1 MVKDKDTSASVS
13 ILARKDSPANEHERF
28 ASMDPIDVAH
38 IFSASADIALVI
50 NAEGIISERVITS
63 PDTQA
68 NLFIGWPGKAWADV
82 VTVESRAKVK
92 QIMQDLALDLPP
104 RWRQLNHPV
113 PNGRDIPVR
122 YMAIKVGRKGHFVAV
137 GRDLTPVAEMQQKLV
152 AAELSI
158 EQEHAR
164 LRNAEMRYRLLMQI
178 TSDGILVVDG
188 RTSRILEANPASAT
202 ILSRTQKRLV
212 GTDLVDAFDSDD
224 VKVVDGLIRT
234 LRSAGRADDVA
245 LKLSGGQTQAVA
257 SGTVYRQDNASYYVI
272 RLIPLAVGGTG
283 KVVSKTQSVALELM
297 DAMPDAFVI
306 TDDSR
311 KIMSVN
317 SAFLDMAQLG
327 AEEQARGEP
336 LDRWLGRVGVD
347 TNLLF
352 SSLRD
357 KGVIRQVSTVMRGQ
371 LGTTDDVDVSGVQL
385 GERDDSYYGFS
396 IRRAARQ
403 AMVEE
408 QSEKTLLRS
417 VDEMTKLVGKVP
429 LKDLVRETT
438 DIIERL
444 CIEAALKLN
453 DNNRASSAD
462 MLGLSR
468 QSLYVKLHRH
478 GIEDKFSSD
487 RDDDA

>member
-1 MVKDKDTSASVS
+1 MKDKDTSASVS
-13 ILARKDSPANEHERF
+13 ALARKDVLANDPNQF
-28 ASMDPIDVAH
+28 ASMDPIDAAH
-38 IFSASADIALVI
+38 ILATTADIALVI
-50 NAEGIISERVITS
+50 NAEGIISERVITGPYLQS
-63 PDTQA
+63 

-82 VTVESRAKVK
+82 VTIESRAKVK
-92 QIMQDLALDLPP
+92 QILQDLALDLPP

-113 PNGRDIPVR
+113 PNGQDIPVR
-122 YMAIKVGRKGHFVAV
+122 YIAIKVGRKGHFVAI

-164 LRNAEMRYRLLMQI
+164 LRNAETRYRLLMQI
-178 TSDGILVVDG
+178 ASDGVLIVDG
-188 RTSRILEANPASAT
+188 RTSRVLEANPAAAT
-202 ILSRTQKRLV
+202 LLTRSQKRLV
-212 GTDLVDAFDSDD
+212 GSDLIDAFDNEDAKAID
-224 VKVVDGLIRT
+224 AMIRT

-245 LKLSGGQTQAVA
+245 LKLAGGQTQAVA
-257 SGTVYRQDNASYYVI
+257 SGSAYRQDNASFYII
-272 RLIPLAVGGTG
+272 RLVPLTVGGAG
-283 KVVSKTQSVALELM
+283 KIVSKTQSVALDLLE
-297 DAMPDAFVI
+297 AMPDAFVI
-306 TDDSR
+306 TDDNR
-311 KIMSVN
+311 KIISVN
-317 SAFLDMAQLG
+317 SAFLDLAQLG

-357 KGVIRQVSTVMRGQ
+357 NGVIRQVSTVMRGQ

-385 GERDDSYYGFS
+385 GEGDECYFGFS
-396 IRRAARQ
+396 IRRVTRQTAADDQ
-403 AMVEE
+403 G
-408 QSEKTLLRS
+408 QKSLLRS

-478 GIEDKFSSD
+478 GIEDKFASD

>member
-1 MVKDKDTSASVS
+1 MKDKDTSASVS
-13 ILARKDSPANEHERF
+13 TLARKDTPANDHDRF
-28 ASMDPIDVAH
+28 ASMDPIDAAH
-38 IFSASADIALVI
+38 ILSATADIALVI
-50 NAEGIISERVITS
+50 NAEGIISDRVITG
-63 PDTQA
+63 PDLQS

-82 VTVESRAKVK
+82 VTIESRAKVK

-113 PNGRDIPVR
+113 PNGQDIPVR
-122 YMAIKVGRKGHFVAV
+122 YLAIKVGRKGHFVAI
-137 GRDLTPVAEMQQKLV
+137 GRDLSPVAEMQQKLV

-158 EQEHAR
+158 EQEHTR
-164 LRNAEMRYRLLMQI
+164 LRNAETRYRLLMQI
-178 TSDGILVVDG
+178 VSDGVLIVDG
-188 RTSRILEANPASAT
+188 RTNRVLEANPAAAT
-202 ILSRTQKRLV
+202 LLARSQKRLIGV
-212 GTDLVDAFDSDD
+212 EFVDAFDNDD
-224 VKVVDGLIRT
+224 AKSIDAMIRT

-257 SGTVYRQDNASYYVI
+257 NGSTYRQDNASFFII
-272 RLIPLAVGGTG
+272 RLVPLTVGGAGTI
-283 KVVSKTQSVALELM
+283 VSKTQSVALDLM

-311 KIMSVN
+311 KIISVN

-357 KGVIRQVSTVMRGQ
+357 NGVIRQVSTVMRGQ

-385 GERDDSYYGFS
+385 GDGDERYFGFS
-396 IRRAARQ
+396 IRRVTRQ
-403 AMVEE
+403 ANVEE
-408 QSEKTLLRS
+408 QGQKSLLRS

-478 GIEDKFSSD
+478 GIEDKFASD
-487 RDDDA
+487 RDHEA

>member
-1 MVKDKDTSASVS
+1 
-13 ILARKDSPANEHERF
+13 
-28 ASMDPIDVAH
+28 MDPIDAAH
-38 IFSASADIALVI
+38 ILSATADIALVI
-50 NAEGIISERVITS
+50 NAEGIISERVITG
-63 PDTQA
+63 PDLQQ
-68 NLFIGWPGKAWADV
+68 NLFIGWPGKSWADV
-82 VTVESRAKVK
+82 VTVESRSKVK
-92 QIMQDLALDLPP
+92 QILQDLALDLPP

-113 PNGRDIPVR
+113 PSGQDIPVR
-122 YMAIKVGRKGHFVAV
+122 YMAIKVGRKGYFVAI
-137 GRDLTPVAEMQQKLV
+137 GRDLTPVAEMQQRLV

-158 EQEHAR
+158 EQEHSR
-164 LRNAEMRYRLLMQI
+164 LRNAETRYRLLMQI
-178 TSDGILVVDG
+178 ASDGVVVVDG
-188 RTSRILEANPASAT
+188 RTGRVLEANPAAAT
-202 ILSRTQKRLV
+202 LLARSQKRLV
-212 GTDLVDAFDSDD
+212 GADLVDAFDNEDA
-224 VKVVDGLIRT
+224 KVIDTLIRT
-234 LRSAGRADDVA
+234 LRSAGRAEDVA

-257 SGTVYRQDNASYYVI
+257 SGSAYRQDNASFYII
-272 RLIPLAVGGTG
+272 RLVPLTVGGSGTI
-283 KVVSKTQSVALELM
+283 VSKTQSIALMLM

-311 KIMSVN
+311 KIVSVN

-357 KGVIRQVSTVMRGQ
+357 NGVIRQVSTVMRGQ

-385 GERDDSYYGFS
+385 GEGDERYFGFS
-396 IRRAARQ
+396 IRRVTRQ
-403 AMVEE
+403 AAAED
-408 QSEKTLLRS
+408 QSERSLLRS

-478 GIEDKFSSD
+478 GIEDKFASD

>member
-1 MVKDKDTSASVS
+1 MKNKDTSASISAFV
-13 ILARKDSPANEHERF
+13 RKDAGAEPHERF
-28 ASMDPIDVAH
+28 AEMDPLEAAH
-38 IFSASADIALVI
+38 LLAATADIALVV
-50 NAEGIISERVITS
+50 NSEGMISERVIS
-63 PDTQA
+63 GPDLPQH
-68 NLFIGWPGKAWADV
+68 LFIGWPGKAWSDV
-82 VTVESRAKVK
+82 VTTESRPKVK
-92 QIMQDLALDLPP
+92 QILQDLALDLPP

-113 PNGRDIPVR
+113 PNGQDIPVR
-122 YMAIKVGRKGHFVAV
+122 YLAIKVGNKGHFIAI
-137 GRDLTPVAEMQQKLV
+137 GRDLTPVAEMQQRLV
-152 AAELSI
+152 SAELSI

-164 LRNAEMRYRLLMQI
+164 LRNAETRYRLLMQVS
-178 TSDGILVVDG
+178 SDGVMIVDG
-188 RTSRILEANPASAT
+188 RTGRVLEANPAASTLLA
-202 ILSRTQKRLV
+202 RPQKRLV
-212 GTDLVDAFDSDD
+212 GADLVDAFDDADS
-224 VKVVDGLIRT
+224 KTIENLMRT
-234 LRSAGRADDVA
+234 LRNSGRAEDVV
-245 LKLSGGQTQAVA
+245 LKLAGGQMQAVA
-257 SGTVYRQDNASYYVI
+257 SGSTYRQDNASFFMI
-272 RLIPLAVGGTG
+272 RLMPLSVGGAG
-283 KVVSKTQSVALELM
+283 MIVSKTQSTVLKLI
-297 DAMPDAFVI
+297 DSIPDGFVV
-306 TDDSR
+306 TDQDR
-311 KIMSVN
+311 KIVSVN

-357 KGVIRQVSTVMRGQ
+357 NGMIRQVSTVIRGQ
-371 LGTTDDVDVSGVQL
+371 LGTSDDVEVSGVQL
-385 GERDDSYYGFS
+385 EEAGEPHYGFA
-396 IRRAARQ
+396 IRRVTRHVAQ
-403 AMVEE
+403 DD
-408 QSEKTLLRS
+408 QSQKSLLRS

-478 GIEDKFSSD
+478 GIEDKFVND